1 MDDKMNSLFYGSVL
15 HDIGKIVQR
24 STNERITHS
33 RIGVNYLRKFTDNI
47 DILHQVNYHH
57 VKEINGAKLENNDL
71 AFITYIADNIASGTD
86 RRKIETDTKRQWDS
100 KTNLEDIFD
109 RFGEN
114 STRRYIVPSMLSEDT
129 SKIFPVKDKV
139 EFNSSEY
146 TKIVTRI
153 TNTLSVINFTPDYQQ
168 SVLNL
173 IEATASFIPS
183 STNVQESVDVS
194 LYDHMRLT
202 AGIACAI
209 YLFLEEKQEYNYK
222 NTLYNNSQNF
232 YRQNAFKLVSFDISG
247 IQKFLYTITTSGA
260 HKQLR
265 SRSFYLDMISETI
278 VDSLLSKLGLSR
290 ANVIYSGGGRA
301 YLVLPNT
308 KSADK
313 AIKEVEK
320 EFNQFFID
328 KFNIQ
333 LYVSFGS
340 SIFTA
345 NDLMDKKDN
354 DEDNEKI
361 YNSIFREV
369 SHQISERKLSR
380 YDVSTIKQLNMGGKK
395 VGRECI
401 ICHSVDNLVEGENKC
416 QLCFSLENFS
426 SDLQKEK
433 YFVVDDEVSGLQI
446 SPNMYIHKVSEED
459 IKSGK
464 VNGKIYT
471 KNEFV
476 TGADQSIRLMMGDY
490 SYLHNNEFG
499 KYSDRDWTKVDSSSS
514 PVGIKRIAA
523 LRCDVDDL
531 GYGFIGGFKE
541 QNSGKYNTFSRI
553 ATFSRR
559 MSIFFKTYINSFAK
573 DKRLTIIYS
582 GGDDVFVL
590 GAWDEVVE
598 FAVDLRQKFI
608 AWTDGKL
615 TLSAGIGMFDS
626 KTPINVIARETGMLE
641 DAAKDNDKNSI
652 ALFDTKYTFNLDY
665 FIDNIYNSKLTYI
678 KEFFENQP
686 EQGKTFI
693 YRLLDL
699 IYNRDT
705 KDKISFARIAYTLA
719 KAEENMSDKQLED
732 FKVFKSKMLNW
743 FEDEKEILSTELAL
757 MLYIYQIRKDR

>member
-24 STNERITHS
+24 STSERITHS
-33 RIGVNYLRKFTDNI
+33 RIGVNYLKKFTDNI

-57 VKEINGAKLENNDL
+57 VKEINGAKLENDDL
-71 AFITYIADNIASGTD
+71 AFITYIADNIADGID
-86 RRKIETDTKRQWDS
+86 GMEIEEDIKQQWNS
-100 KTNLEDIFD
+100 KTNLEDIFN
-109 RFGEN
+109 RFGEHP
-114 STRRYIVPSMLSEDT
+114 TRRYIVPSMLSENA
-129 SKIFPVKDKV
+129 SKSFPIKDKV
-139 EFNSSEY
+139 EFNDSEY
-146 TKIVTRI
+146 TEIVSRI
-153 TNTLSVINFTPDYQQ
+153 TNTLSDISFTPDYQQ

-173 IEATASFIPS
+173 VEATASFIPS
-183 STNVQESVDVS
+183 STNIQETVDVS

-209 YLFLEEKQEYNYK
+209 YLYLEEKQEYNYK
-222 NTLYNNSQNF
+222 DTLYDDSQNF
-232 YRQNAFKLVSFDISG
+232 YRQDAFKLVSFDISG

-278 VDSLLSKLGLSR
+278 VDSLLSKLDLSR
-290 ANVIYSGGGRA
+290 ANVIYIGGGRA
-301 YLVLPNT
+301 YFILPNT
-308 KSADK
+308 KHADK
-313 AIKEVEK
+313 AIQEVEK

-328 KFNIQ
+328 KFNVQ

-354 DEDNEKI
+354 NGKT
-361 YNSIFREV
+361 YNRIFREV
-369 SHQISERKLSR
+369 SHQISKHKLSR
-380 YDVSTIKQLNMGGKK
+380 YDVNTIKQLNMGGKK

-401 ICHSVDNLVEGENKC
+401 ICHSVDSLIEGENKC
-416 QLCFSLENFS
+416 RLCFSLENFS
-426 SDLQKEK
+426 GDLQKEK
-433 YFVVDDEVSGLQI
+433 YFVVDEEVSGLQI
-446 SPNMYIHKVSEED
+446 GPNMYIHKVSEED
-459 IKSGK
+459 IRSGK
-464 VNGKIYT
+464 INGKIYT

-490 SYLHNNEFG
+490 SYLHNNEFS
-499 KYSDRDWTKVDSSSS
+499 KYSDREWTKIGSVSS

-590 GAWDEVVE
+590 GAWDEVIE

-652 ALFDTKYTFNLDY
+652 ALFDTKYTFNFDY
-665 FIDNIYNSKLTYI
+665 FIDNIYNSKLSYI
-678 KEFFENQP
+678 KKFFENQS

-693 YRLLDL
+693 YRLLYL
-699 IYNRDT
+699 INNRDI

-719 KAEENMSDKQLED
+719 KAEENMSDNQLED
-732 FKVFKSKMLNW
+732 FKVFKSKMLDW

>member
-33 RIGVNYLRKFTDNI
+33 RIGVNYLKRFTDNI
-47 DILHQVNYHH
+47 DILHQINYHH
-57 VKEINGAKLENNDL
+57 VKEINGAKLENDDL

-100 KTNLEDIFD
+100 KINLEDIFD

-153 TNTLSVINFTPDYQQ
+153 TNTLSVINFAPDYQQ

-202 AGIACAI
+202 AGIASAI
-209 YLFLEEKQEYNYK
+209 YLYLEEKQEYNYK

-278 VDSLLSKLGLSR
+278 VDSLLSKL
-290 ANVIYSGGGRA
+290 
-301 YLVLPNT
+301 
-308 KSADK
+308 
-313 AIKEVEK
+313 
-320 EFNQFFID
+320 FFID

-361 YNSIFREV
+361 YNRIFREV
-369 SHQISERKLSR
+369 SHQISEHKLSR
-380 YDVSTIKQLNMGGKK
+380 YDVNTIKQLNMGGKK
-395 VGRECI
+395 VGRECT

-416 QLCFSLENFS
+416 QLCLSLENFS

-433 YFVVDDEVSGLQI
+433 YFVIDEKVSGLQI
-446 SPNMYIHKVSEED
+446 GPNMYIHKISEED

-499 KYSDRDWTKVDSSSS
+499 KYSDRDWTKIDSGSS

-531 GYGFIGGFKE
+531 GYGFIGGFKK

-573 DKRLTIIYS
+573 DKRLTIVYS

-590 GAWDEVVE
+590 GAWDEVIE
-598 FAVDLRQKFI
+598 FAIDLRQKFI
-608 AWTDGKL
+608 SWTDGKL

-626 KTPINVIARETGMLE
+626 KTPINVIARETGTLE

-652 ALFDTKYTFNLDY
+652 ALFDTKYTFNFDY
-665 FIDNIYNSKLTYI
+665 FIDNVYNSKLSYI
-678 KEFFENQP
+678 KEFFENQS

-705 KDKISFARIAYTLA
+705 KDRISFARIAYTLA
-719 KAEENMSDKQLED
+719 KAEESIPKEKRKEFID
-732 FKVFKSKMLNW
+732 FKSKILNW
-743 FEDEKEILSTELAL
+743 FEDEKEILSTGLAL

>member
-1 MDDKMNSLFYGSVL
+1 MNSLFYGSVL

-33 RIGVNYLRKFTDNI
+33 RIGVNYLKRFTDNI

-57 VKEINGAKLENNDL
+57 VKEINGAKLENDDL

-129 SKIFPVKDKV
+129 SKIFPVEDKV

-153 TNTLSVINFTPDYQQ
+153 TNTLSVINFAPDYQQ

-209 YLFLEEKQEYNYK
+209 YLYIEEKQEYNYK
-222 NTLYNNSQNF
+222 NMLYNNSQNF

-278 VDSLLSKLGLSR
+278 VDSLLSKLCLSR

-308 KSADK
+308 KSADE

-361 YNSIFREV
+361 YNRIFREV
-369 SHQISERKLSR
+369 SHQISEHKLSR
-380 YDVSTIKQLNMGGKK
+380 YDVNTIKQLNMGGKK
-395 VGRECI
+395 VGRECT

-416 QLCFSLENFS
+416 QLCLSLENFS

-433 YFVVDDEVSGLQI
+433 YFVVDEKVSGLQI
-446 SPNMYIHKVSEED
+446 GPNMYIHKD
-459 IKSGK
+459 
-464 VNGKIYT
+464 
-471 KNEFV
+471 
-476 TGADQSIRLMMGDY
+476 
-490 SYLHNNEFG
+490 
-499 KYSDRDWTKVDSSSS
+499 SDRDWTKIDSSSS

-573 DKRLTIIYS
+573 DKRLTIVYS

-590 GAWDEVVE
+590 GAWDEVIE
-598 FAVDLRQKFI
+598 FAIDLRQKFI
-608 AWTDGKL
+608 SWTDGKL

-626 KTPINVIARETGMLE
+626 KTPINVIARETGKLE
-641 DAAKDNDKNSI
+641 ETAKDNDKNSI
-652 ALFDTKYTFNLDY
+652 ALFDDKYTFNFDY
-665 FIDNIYNSKLTYI
+665 FIDNIYDSKLIYI
-678 KEFFENQP
+678 REFFENQS

-705 KDKISFARIAYTLA
+705 KDRISFARIAYTLA
-719 KAEENMSDKQLED
+719 KAEESIPKEKRKEFID
-732 FKVFKSKMLNW
+732 FKSKILNW
-743 FEDEKEILSTELAL
+743 FEDEKEILSTGLAL